1 MDKEN
6 IDMIMGMF
14 FRETILK
21 MRRGEKDDIISM
33 KEEFWNLNFWLVAAY
48 YFNGGL

>member
-33 KEEFWNLNFWLVAAY
+33 KEEFWNLNLTLLHLKY
-48 YFNGGL
+48 PKYF